1 MGLRDY
7 QMAAIAAVRTEWEQG
22 NRETLLV
29 AATGAGKT
37 QMFLSLLMHDLDQQ
51 PDARALV
58 IAHRRELIEQPLDRI
73 RLMDAGWLMRG
84 PSLDR
89 PRVGMITQGVADIDR
104 QLTVA
109 TVQSLREKRVQQ
121 LLQNGRITHL
131 VTDEAHHVQA
141 ATYQQ
146 LRSALLTA
154 NPYLY
159 HLGVTATPLRAD
171 GDGLSATYASV
182 AAKISIA
189 DLVQAGWLVQP
200 RWLAISADMSVK
212 GLHTR
217 NGDYVAGELAE
228 AIETPGFRQLVI
240 QSYQKYGIGRR
251 FIAFTVSVQGAHDLA
266 ADMRAAGLR
275 VEAIDGGTHMVER
288 ARLLAAFRN
297 GELDGLTNCQVLTEG
312 FDAPGTSCILMCRP
326 TQSDGL
332 YIQCMGRG
340 LRPANGRAEPG
351 EDCLILD
358 FVPRDARNIVLA
370 GDVLGIPKEQADA
383 IREMV
388 KEDAEEGAVQAG
400 FTFDGVQIDAS
411 GTPLQIIAREMNY
424 LQLSRLAWFPPRGVR
439 NSGDVLTAAI
449 GRGADGID
457 RILAIRD
464 NVLYGVGR
472 RQIGVDDEG
481 RPRYENWRAYRLECD
496 DPYLRAEEIAQK
508 HGDQTLMR
516 RDRGWR
522 AGLISDGQVKYLSRL
537 SRSRL
542 KLHEIRLLSRGEAAQ
557 WIARF
562 QALDALGG
570 AA

>member
-7 QMAAIAAVRTEWEQG
+7 QTAAIAAVRQEWESG

-37 QMFLSLLMHDLDQQ
+37 QMFLSLLMHDLDAD
-51 PDARALV
+51 PTARALI

-73 RLMDAGWLMRG
+73 RLMDAGWLMNG
-84 PSLDR
+84 PALDR
-89 PRVGMITQGVADIDR
+89 PRVGMITQGHSDIDR

-109 TVQSLREKRVQQ
+109 TVQSLREHRIQQ

-141 ATYQQ
+141 ATYQKV
-146 LRSALLTA
+146 RRTLLDI

-171 GDGLSATYASV
+171 GDGLSGTYASV
-182 AAKISIA
+182 AKVISIA
-189 DLVQAGWLVQP
+189 DLVREGWLVQP
-200 RWLAISADMSVK
+200 RWLAILNGVSLRDV
-212 GLHTR
+212 HTR
-217 NGDYVAGELAE
+217 NGDYATGELANT
-228 AIETPGFRQLVI
+228 IETPAYRNLVI
-240 QSYQKYGIGRR
+240 QSYQKYGAGRR
-251 FIAFTVSVQGAHDLA
+251 FIAFTISVQGAHDLA
-266 ADMRAAGLR
+266 AQMRAAGMR
-275 VEAIDGGTHMVER
+275 VEAIDGTTDIVER

-297 GELDGLTNCQVLTEG
+297 GDLDGLTNCQVLTEG

-370 GDVLGIPKEQADA
+370 GDVLGIPQEQAKA
-383 IREMV
+383 IKEMV
-388 KEDAEEGAVQAG
+388 KEEAEDGAVQAG
-400 FTFDGVQIDAS
+400 FTFDGIQIDAS
-411 GTPLQIIAREMNY
+411 GTPLEIIARELNY
-424 LQLSRLAWFPPRGVR
+424 LQASRLAWFPPRGVR

-464 NVLYGVGR
+464 NVLYGIAR
-472 RQIGVDDEG
+472 RQTGVDDAG
-481 RPRYENWRAYRLECD
+481 RPRYDNWRAYRLECD
-496 DPYLRAEEIAQK
+496 DPHVRAEEIAQK
-508 HGDQTLMR
+508 HGDPTLMR

-522 AGLISDGQVKYLSRL
+522 AGLISEGQIKFLSKL

-570 AA
+570 Q